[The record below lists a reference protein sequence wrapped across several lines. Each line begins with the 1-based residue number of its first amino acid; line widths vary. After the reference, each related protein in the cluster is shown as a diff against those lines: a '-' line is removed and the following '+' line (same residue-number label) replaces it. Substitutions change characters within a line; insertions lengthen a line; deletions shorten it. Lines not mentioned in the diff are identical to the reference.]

1 MLKNLLLYTNDFL
14 ALLVMQLAIITVIS
28 IQIYALIKV
37 KSLQR
42 KYYIFLLIKILEI
55 IFFKYEIF
63 YMYLILFII
72 GVILNISLAIRG
84 KKIDIKEMILGTI
97 IFSTVPLIITFGILY
112 LILLNFI
119 YDWKY
124 ISQKKYKK
132 TKYQ

>member
-14 ALLVMQLAIITVIS
+14 ALFVMQLTIITVIS

-37 KSLQR
+37 KLFQR

-72 GVILNISLAIRG
+72 GVILNISLAIWR
-84 KKIDIKEMILGTI
+84 KKHKYKRNNIGNNHFFCSSFNNYFWNI
-97 IFSTVPLIITFGILY
+97 IFNTIEFY
-112 LILLNFI
+112 L
-119 YDWKY
+119 
-124 ISQKKYKK
+124 
-132 TKYQ
+132 

>member
-14 ALLVMQLAIITVIS
+14 ALFVMQLTIITVIS

-37 KSLQR
+37 KLLQR

-72 GVILNISLAIRG
+72 GVILNILLAIRG
-84 KKIDIKEMILGTI
+84 KNIDIKEMILGTI

-119 YDWKY
+119 YEWKY
-124 ISQKKYKK
+124 IS
-132 TKYQ
+132 

>member
-14 ALLVMQLAIITVIS
+14 ALFVMQLTIITVIS

-37 KSLQR
+37 KLLQR

-119 YDWKY
+119 YEWKY
-124 ISQKKYKK
+124 IS
-132 TKYQ
+132 

>member
-14 ALLVMQLAIITVIS
+14 ALFVMQLTIITVIS

-37 KSLQR
+37 KLLQR

-72 GVILNISLAIRG
+72 GVILNILLAIRG
-84 KKIDIKEMILGTI
+84 KNIDIKEMILGTI

-119 YDWKY
+119 YEWKY
-124 ISQKKYKK
+124 ISQKKHK
-132 TKYQ
+132 

>member
-14 ALLVMQLAIITVIS
+14 ALFVMQLTIITVIS

-37 KSLQR
+37 KLLQR

-72 GVILNISLAIRG
+72 GVILNILLAIRG
-84 KKIDIKEMILGTI
+84 KNLDIKEMILGTI

-119 YDWKY
+119 YEWKY
-124 ISQKKYKK
+124 ISQKKHK
-132 TKYQ
+132 

>member
-14 ALLVMQLAIITVIS
+14 ALFVMQLTIITVIS

-37 KSLQR
+37 KLLQR

-63 YMYLILFII
+63 YMYLVLFII
-72 GVILNISLAIRG
+72 GLILNILLTIRE
-84 KKIDIKEMILGTI
+84 KKIAIKEIILGII
-97 IFSTVPLIITFGILY
+97 IFSTIPLIITFGILY

-119 YDWKY
+119 YEWKY
-124 ISQKKYKK
+124 NK
-132 TKYQ
+132 

>member
-1 MLKNLLLYTNDFL
+1 MKNFLLSNNDFTPVF
-14 ALLVMQLAIITVIS
+14 ALQLAIISTIVV
-28 IQIYALIKV
+28 QIYALIKV
-37 KSLQR
+37 KLLQK

-72 GVILNISLAIRG
+72 GVILNILLAIRG
-84 KKIDIKEMILGTI
+84 KNIDIKEMILGTI

-119 YDWKY
+119 YEWKY
-124 ISQKKYKK
+124 ISQKKHK
-132 TKYQ
+132 

>member
-14 ALLVMQLAIITVIS
+14 ALFVMQLTIITVIS

-37 KSLQR
+37 KLLQR

-72 GVILNISLAIRG
+72 GVILNISLAIWR
-84 KKIDIKEMILGTI
+84 KNINIKEIILGTI
-97 IFSTVPLIITFGILY
+97 IFSAVPLIITFGILY

-119 YDWKY
+119 Y
-124 ISQKKYKK
+124 IFFLFLAQ
-132 TKYQ
+132 TFHQLF

>member
-37 KSLQR
+37 KLLQR

-119 YDWKY
+119 YEWKY
-124 ISQKKYKK
+124 IS
-132 TKYQ
+132 

>member
-14 ALLVMQLAIITVIS
+14 ALFVMQLTIITVIS
-28 IQIYALIKV
+28 IQIYALIKI
-37 KSLQR
+37 KLFQR

-72 GVILNISLAIRG
+72 GVILNILLAIRG

-97 IFSTVPLIITFGILY
+97 IFSAVPLIM
-112 LILLNFI
+112 NFI
-119 YDWKY
+119 YE
-124 ISQKKYKK
+124 
-132 TKYQ
+132 

>member
-14 ALLVMQLAIITVIS
+14 ALFVMQLTIITVIS

-37 KSLQR
+37 KLLQR
-42 KYYIFLLIKILEI
+42 RYYIFLLIKILEI

-84 KKIDIKEMILGTI
+84 KNIDIKEIILGII
-97 IFSTVPLIITFGILY
+97 IFSAVPLIITFGILY
-112 LILLNFI
+112 LIVLNFI
-119 YDWKY
+119 YEWKY
-124 ISQKKYKK
+124 IS
-132 TKYQ
+132 

>member
-14 ALLVMQLAIITVIS
+14 ALFVMQLTIITVIS

-37 KSLQR
+37 KLLQR
-42 KYYIFLLIKILEI
+42 KYYIFLLIKILEF

-72 GVILNISLAIRG
+72 GVMLNILLAIRQ
-84 KKIDIKEMILGTI
+84 KNIDVKEIILGII
-97 IFSTVPLIITFGILY
+97 IFSAIPLIITFYILY

-119 YDWKY
+119 YEWKC
-124 ISQKKYKK
+124 IS
-132 TKYQ
+132 

>member
-14 ALLVMQLAIITVIS
+14 ALFVMQLTIITVIS
-28 IQIYALIKV
+28 IQMYALIKI
-37 KSLQR
+37 KLFQR

-84 KKIDIKEMILGTI
+84 KNIDIKEIILGII
-97 IFSTVPLIITFGILY
+97 IFSAVPLIITFGILY

-119 YDWKY
+119 YE
-124 ISQKKYKK
+124 
-132 TKYQ
+132 

>member
-14 ALLVMQLAIITVIS
+14 ALFVMQLTIITVIS

-37 KSLQR
+37 KLLQR
-42 KYYIFLLIKILEI
+42 KYYIFLLIKILEF

-72 GVILNISLAIRG
+72 GVMLNILLAIRQ
-84 KKIDIKEMILGTI
+84 KNIDVKEIILGTI
-97 IFSTVPLIITFGILY
+97 IFSTVPLIIIFGISY

-119 YDWKY
+119 YEWKY
-124 ISQKKYKK
+124 IS
-132 TKYQ
+132 

>member
-1 MLKNLLLYTNDFL
+1 MKNFLLSNNDFTPVF
-14 ALLVMQLAIITVIS
+14 ALQLAIISTIVV
-28 IQIYALIKV
+28 QIYALIKV
-37 KSLQR
+37 KLLQK

-72 GVILNISLAIRG
+72 GVILNILLAIRG

-97 IFSTVPLIITFGILY
+97 IFSAVPLIITFGILY

-119 YDWKY
+119 YE
-124 ISQKKYKK
+124 
-132 TKYQ
+132 

>member
-14 ALLVMQLAIITVIS
+14 ALFVMQLTIITVIS

-37 KSLQR
+37 KLIQR
-42 KYYIFLLIKILEI
+42 KYYIFLLIKILEF

-72 GVILNISLAIRG
+72 GVMLNILLAIRQ
-84 KKIDIKEMILGTI
+84 KNIDVKEIILGTI
-97 IFSTVPLIITFGILY
+97 IFSTVPLIIIFGISY

-119 YDWKY
+119 
-124 ISQKKYKK
+124 
-132 TKYQ
+132 

>member
-14 ALLVMQLAIITVIS
+14 VLFVMKLTIITVIS

-37 KSLQR
+37 KLFQR

-72 GVILNISLAIRG
+72 GVILNILLAIRG
-84 KKIDIKEMILGTI
+84 KNIDIKEIILGII
-97 IFSTVPLIITFGILY
+97 IFSAVPLIITFGILY
-112 LILLNFI
+112 LIVLNFI
-119 YDWKY
+119 YEWKY
-124 ISQKKYKK
+124 IS
-132 TKYQ
+132 

>member
-14 ALLVMQLAIITVIS
+14 ALFVMQLTIITVIS

-37 KSLQR
+37 KLLQR

-72 GVILNISLAIRG
+72 GVILNILLAIRG
-84 KKIDIKEMILGTI
+84 KKIDIKEMILGII
-97 IFSTVPLIITFGILY
+97 IFSAVPLIITFGILY

-119 YDWKY
+119 YEWKY
-124 ISQKKYKK
+124 IS
-132 TKYQ
+132 

>member
-14 ALLVMQLAIITVIS
+14 ALFVMQLTIITVIS

-37 KSLQR
+37 KLLQR

-72 GVILNISLAIRG
+72 GVILNILLAIN
-84 KKIDIKEMILGTI
+84 DIGNNNLFYSSFNNYFWNI
-97 IFSTVPLIITFGILY
+97 IFNTIEFY
-112 LILLNFI
+112 L
-119 YDWKY
+119 
-124 ISQKKYKK
+124 
-132 TKYQ
+132 

>member
-14 ALLVMQLAIITVIS
+14 ALFVMQLTIITVIS

-37 KSLQR
+37 KLLQR

-72 GVILNISLAIRG
+72 GVILNISLAIRE
-84 KKIDIKEMILGTI
+84 KNIDIKEIILGTI
-97 IFSTVPLIITFGILY
+97 IFSAVPLIITFGILY

-119 YDWKY
+119 YE
-124 ISQKKYKK
+124 
-132 TKYQ
+132 

>member
-14 ALLVMQLAIITVIS
+14 ALFVMQLTIITVIS

-37 KSLQR
+37 KLLQR

-72 GVILNISLAIRG
+72 GVILNISLAING
-84 KKIDIKEMILGTI
+84 KNIDIKEIILGII
-97 IFSTVPLIITFGILY
+97 IFSAVPLIITFGILY
-112 LILLNFI
+112 LIVLNFI
-119 YDWKY
+119 YEWKY
-124 ISQKKYKK
+124 IS
-132 TKYQ
+132 

>member
-14 ALLVMQLAIITVIS
+14 ALFVMQLTIITVIS
-28 IQIYALIKV
+28 IQIYALIKI
-37 KSLQR
+37 KLFQR

-72 GVILNISLAIRG
+72 GVILNILLAIRG
-84 KKIDIKEMILGTI
+84 KKIDIKEIILGTI

-124 ISQKKYKK
+124 ISQKKYK
-132 TKYQ
+132 

>member
-1 MLKNLLLYTNDFL
+1 MKNFLLSNNDFTPVF
-14 ALLVMQLAIITVIS
+14 ALQLAIISTIVV
-28 IQIYALIKV
+28 QIYALIKV
-37 KSLQR
+37 KLLQR

-72 GVILNISLAIRG
+72 GVILNISLAIRE
-84 KKIDIKEMILGTI
+84 KNIDIKEMILGTI

-119 YDWKY
+119 YEWKY
-124 ISQKKYKK
+124 IS
-132 TKYQ
+132 

>member
-1 MLKNLLLYTNDFL
+1 MLKNLLLDTNDFL
-14 ALLVMQLAIITVIS
+14 VLFVMKLTIITVIS

-37 KSLQR
+37 KLFQR

-84 KKIDIKEMILGTI
+84 KNIDIKEIILGII
-97 IFSTVPLIITFGILY
+97 IFSAVPLIITFGILY

-119 YDWKY
+119 YE
-124 ISQKKYKK
+124 
-132 TKYQ
+132 